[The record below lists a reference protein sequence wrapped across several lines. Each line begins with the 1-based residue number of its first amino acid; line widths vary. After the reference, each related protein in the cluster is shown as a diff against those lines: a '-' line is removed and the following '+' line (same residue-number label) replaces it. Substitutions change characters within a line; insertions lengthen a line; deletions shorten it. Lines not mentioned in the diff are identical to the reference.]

1 MLLNL
6 TNQNINTKTMKK
18 VIVLIAVFFSLASAG
33 FAQKWKDLT
42 EEQKWAKVQEF
53 REDNQKYMK
62 STLGMTDQQVED
74 VDAVNACFLS
84 NLDLVARYGKDDA
97 AKEKYAKSL
106 VNSRNTALDAIMGP
120 DTRKKYQAYV
130 KAKLEKAAAANQ

>member
-1 MLLNL
+1 
-6 TNQNINTKTMKK
+6 MKK
-18 VIVLIAVFFSLASAG
+18 LILLVSVMLSLSSAG
-33 FAQKWKDLT
+33 YSQKWKDLS

-53 REDNQKYMK
+53 REDNQKYLK

-84 NLDLVARYGKDDA
+84 NLDLVSRYGKDDA

>member
-1 MLLNL
+1 M
-6 TNQNINTKTMKK
+6 IMKK
-18 VIVLIAVFFSLASAG
+18 GIGLFIVFVCLASIG
-33 FAQKWKDLT
+33 YAQKWKDLN
-42 EEQKWAKVQEF
+42 EEQKWSKVQEF
-53 REDNQKYMK
+53 REDNQKYLK

-106 VNSRNTALDAIMGP
+106 VNARSTALDAIMGP
-120 DTRKKYQAYV
+120 EKRKQFQAYV
-130 KAKLEKAAAANQ
+130 KGKLEKAAAANQ

>member
-1 MLLNL
+1 
-6 TNQNINTKTMKK
+6 MKK
-18 VIVLIAVFFSLASAG
+18 ILVLVAVAISFASEG
-33 FAQKWKDLT
+33 YAQKWKDLS

-53 REDNQKYMK
+53 REDNQKYLK

-97 AKEKYAKSL
+97 AKEKYAGAL
-106 VNSRNTALDAIMGP
+106 VKARNTALDAIMGP

-130 KAKLEKAAAANQ
+130 KSKLEKAVAANQ

>member
-1 MLLNL
+1 
-6 TNQNINTKTMKK
+6 MKK
-18 VIVLIAVFFSLASAG
+18 LILLVSVMLSLASAG
-33 FAQKWKDLT
+33 YSQKWKDLS

-53 REDNQKYMK
+53 REDNQKYLK

-84 NLDLVARYGKDDA
+84 NLDLVSRYGKDDA

>member
-1 MLLNL
+1 
-6 TNQNINTKTMKK
+6 MKK
-18 VIVLIAVFFSLASAG
+18 IAFLFFAGIVLSLTTN
-33 FAQKWKDLT
+33 AQKWKDLT
-42 EEQKWAKVQEF
+42 DEQKWAKVQEF

-120 DTRKKYQAYV
+120 ETRKKYQAYV